1 MSNLKSVYVFNIYTS
16 IFIYILFYFSVYSKK
31 DYKDYSSTEFN
42 LNTFVNKAI
51 EMSDEEENIV
61 NNYNTIGEDGE
72 VDDISEGPE
81 GVVILPMIDVLL
93 LGENNTENNEFEN
106 LYSLPKHH
114 RCAAHT
120 LNLVATKVN
129 FNL

>member
-1 MSNLKSVYVFNIYTS
+1 
-16 IFIYILFYFSVYSKK
+16 
-31 DYKDYSSTEFN
+31 
-42 LNTFVNKAI
+42 VNEVI

-61 NNYNTIGEDGE
+61 GDNTNTE
-72 VDDISEGPE
+72 VDDITE
-81 GVVILPMIDVLL
+81 GVAILPINDVML
-93 LGENNTENNEFEN
+93 LGENFTENNEFEY

>member
-1 MSNLKSVYVFNIYTS
+1 MLHFR
-16 IFIYILFYFSVYSKK
+16 VYSKK
-31 DYKDYSSTEFN
+31 DYSSTESN
-42 LNTFVNKAI
+42 LNTFVNEVL

-61 NNYNTIGEDGE
+61 DGYNNSGE
-72 VDDISEGPE
+72 VDDLSEG
-81 GVVILPMIDVLL
+81 VAILPIIDVLL
-93 LGENNTENNEFEN
+93 LGENNTENSEFEY

-129 FNL
+129 FN

>member
-1 MSNLKSVYVFNIYTS
+1 M
-16 IFIYILFYFSVYSKK
+16 FYFSVYSKK

-42 LNTFVNKAI
+42 LNTFVNKAT

-81 GVVILPMIDVLL
+81 GVVILPIIDVLL

-106 LYSLPKHH
+106 LYSLPNTIAVLHIPS
-114 RCAAHT
+114 T
-120 LNLVATKVN
+120 
-129 FNL
+129 